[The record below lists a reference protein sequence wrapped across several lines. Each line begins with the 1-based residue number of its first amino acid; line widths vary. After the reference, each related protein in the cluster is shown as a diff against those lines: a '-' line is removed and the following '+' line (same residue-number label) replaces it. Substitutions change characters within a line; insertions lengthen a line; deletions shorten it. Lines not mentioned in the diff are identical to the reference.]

1 MPPFLQFL
9 TLVSCYFGLGS
20 ARTISALETAKTG
33 LSWQRMYPIFTSK
46 RGFSPAGICVA
57 VFCLLLTVGC
67 VISPRRTLGGG
78 GGTPTPTP
86 TASPT
91 PTGSPT
97 PTPVPTGKLYV
108 MESNSNTLL
117 RFDNAFTASGN
128 ATPAVTIAG
137 NNTTFNFPGFMT
149 LDTTNDSLYIADTG
163 DLSVVIYDGISTKS
177 SGNIAP
183 SRNITGSLVSPTDVS
198 LDKVRNLLYVA
209 DDLDIHVYAS
219 ASTVNGT
226 PTPVRDLSVN
236 FQLSGIFI
244 DGANDR
250 LYVADSAGN
259 AVAVYDHA
267 STLNGPIT
275 ANRAVQG
282 AATHLSGPGS
292 VQVDGAGRLVVS
304 NSLAP
309 SITIYPNAATADG
322 DIAPVAEIAGAN
334 TGLSVPTQIFVDT
347 TGTGTLYNA
356 DPGAAR
362 VAVWGNLN
370 ATNGNIGPTRAIFG
384 ANTGITASGQLGLA
398 FDNTR

>member
-1 MPPFLQFL
+1 
-9 TLVSCYFGLGS
+9 
-20 ARTISALETAKTG
+20 
-33 LSWQRMYPIFTSK
+33 MYPIFTSK
-46 RGFSPAGICVA
+46 RGFSPAGICAA

-219 ASTVNGT
+219 ASTANGT

-236 FQLSGIFI
+236 FQLSGIYI

-267 STLNGPIT
+267 STLASGLIT
-275 ANRAVQG
+275 ADRAVQG

-309 SITIYPNAATADG
+309 SITIYANAATADNN
-322 DIAPVAEIAGAN
+322 IAPVAEIAGAA
-334 TGLSVPTQIFVDT
+334 TGFSVPTQIFVDT

-370 ATNGNIGPTRAIFG
+370 TANSNIAPTRVIFG

-398 FDNTR
+398 LDTTR

>member
-1 MPPFLQFL
+1 
-9 TLVSCYFGLGS
+9 
-20 ARTISALETAKTG
+20 
-33 LSWQRMYPIFTSK
+33 
-46 RGFSPAGICVA
+46 
-57 VFCLLLTVGC
+57 
-67 VISPRRTLGGG
+67 
-78 GGTPTPTP
+78 
-86 TASPT
+86 
-91 PTGSPT
+91 
-97 PTPVPTGKLYV
+97 

-128 ATPAVTIAG
+128 VTPAATIVG
-137 NNTTFNFPGFMT
+137 TNTTFNFPNFMT
-149 LDTTNDSLYIADTG
+149 LDTANDSLYIADTN
-163 DLSVVIYDGISTKS
+163 DLSIVIYDGISTKN
-177 SGNIAP
+177 GNIAP
-183 SRNITGSLVSPTDVS
+183 SRIIAGVAANLLSPTDVS

-219 ASTVNGT
+219 ASTVNGNQA
-226 PTPVRDLSVN
+226 PVRDLTVP

-244 DGANDR
+244 DAANDR
-250 LYVADSAGN
+250 LYVADQAGN

-282 AATHLSGPGS
+282 ATNTHLSGPGS
-292 VQVDGAGRLVVS
+292 VQLDGAGRLVVS

-309 SITIYPNAATADG
+309 SITIYANAATVDG
-322 DIAPVAEIAGAN
+322 DIAPVAEIAGVN

-347 TGTGTLYNA
+347 TGTGTLYNV

-370 ATNGNIGPTRAIFG
+370 TANGNIAPTRTISG

-398 FDNTR
+398 FDKTR

>member
-1 MPPFLQFL
+1 
-9 TLVSCYFGLGS
+9 
-20 ARTISALETAKTG
+20 
-33 LSWQRMYPIFTSK
+33 
-46 RGFSPAGICVA
+46 VA
-57 VFCLLLTVGC
+57 
-67 VISPRRTLGGG
+67 
-78 GGTPTPTP
+78 
-86 TASPT
+86 
-91 PTGSPT
+91 
-97 PTPVPTGKLYV
+97 TGKLYV
-108 MESNSNTLL
+108 MESNSNTLF
-117 RFDNAFTASGN
+117 RFDNALTVSGN
-128 ATPAVTIAG
+128 ATPAATIAG

-183 SRNITGSLVSPTDVS
+183 SRKITGSLVSPTDVS

-209 DDLDIHVYAS
+209 DDTDILVFTS
-219 ASTVNGT
+219 ASTANGT
-226 PTPVRDLSVN
+226 PAPVRDLVAP

-250 LYVADSAGN
+250 LYVADQAGN
-259 AVAVYDHA
+259 AVAVYDKA

-275 ANRAVQG
+275 ATRAVQG
-282 AATHLSGPGS
+282 AATQLSGPGS

-309 SITIYPNAATADG
+309 SITIYANAAGADG
-322 DIAPVAEIAGAN
+322 NIPPVAQIAGSN

-347 TGTGTLYNA
+347 TGSGTLYSV

-362 VAVWGNLN
+362 VAVWSNLN
-370 ATNGNIGPTRAIFG
+370 TANGNIAPTRTISG

>member
-1 MPPFLQFL
+1 MN
-9 TLVSCYFGLGS
+9 
-20 ARTISALETAKTG
+20 
-33 LSWQRMYPIFTSK
+33 PIFRSK
-46 RGFSPAGICVA
+46 NGFLPAGICVA

-86 TASPT
+86 SPS

-108 MESNSNTLL
+108 MDTNAFAIF

-128 ATPAVTIAG
+128 VQPAATIQGAATTIHGA
-137 NNTTFNFPGFMT
+137 GFMT
-149 LDTTNDSLYIADTG
+149 LDTAHDSLYIANTQ
-163 DLSVVIYDGISTKS
+163 DLSIIIYDGVSTKN
-177 SGNIAP
+177 GNVAP
-183 SRNITGSLVSPTDVS
+183 SRIIAGAATGLTFPSDVS

-209 DDLDIHVYAS
+209 DTFDVFVYAS
-219 ASTVNGT
+219 ASTVNGNQA
-226 PTPVRDLSVN
+226 PVRDLTVP
-236 FQLSGIFI
+236 FAVSGVFI

-250 LYVADSAGN
+250 LYLADQGGN
-259 AVAVYDHA
+259 AIAVYDHA
-267 STLNGPIT
+267 STLATGPPIT

-282 AATHLSGPGS
+282 PTNTHLSNPGG

-304 NSLAP
+304 NASPA
-309 SITIYPNAATADG
+309 SITIYANAATADG
-322 DIAPVAEIAGAN
+322 DISPVAEIAGAN
-334 TGLSVPTQIFVDT
+334 TGLSTPDQIFVDT

-370 ATNGNIGPTRAIFG
+370 TANGNIAPTRTISG
-384 ANTGITASGQLGLA
+384 AATGITSGGPVGLA

>member
-1 MPPFLQFL
+1 MN
-9 TLVSCYFGLGS
+9 
-20 ARTISALETAKTG
+20 
-33 LSWQRMYPIFTSK
+33 PIFRSK
-46 RGFSPAGICVA
+46 RGFSPACICVA

-86 TASPT
+86 TPS

-97 PTPVPTGKLYV
+97 PTPVATGKLYV
-108 MESNSNTLL
+108 IESNSNTLL
-117 RFDNAFTASGN
+117 RFDNALTASGN

-137 NNTTFNFPGFMT
+137 NNTTFRFPGFMT

-183 SRNITGSLVSPTDVS
+183 SRIITGPSLVNPTDVS

-219 ASTVNGT
+219 ASTANGT
-226 PTPVRDLSVN
+226 PTPVRDLTVN
-236 FQLSGIFI
+236 FQLSGIYI

-259 AVAVYDHA
+259 SVAVYDHA
-267 STLNGPIT
+267 STLASGLIT

-282 AATHLSGPGS
+282 PNNTHLSGPGE
-292 VQVDGAGRLVVS
+292 VRVDGAGRLVVS

-322 DIAPVAEIAGAN
+322 DIPPVAEIKGAA

-347 TGTGTLYNA
+347 LGTGTLYNV

-362 VAVWGNLN
+362 VAVWSNLN
-370 ATNGNIGPTRAIFG
+370 TANGNIAPTRTIFG

-398 FDNTR
+398 LDTTR

>member
-1 MPPFLQFL
+1 
-9 TLVSCYFGLGS
+9 
-20 ARTISALETAKTG
+20 
-33 LSWQRMYPIFTSK
+33 
-46 RGFSPAGICVA
+46 
-57 VFCLLLTVGC
+57 
-67 VISPRRTLGGG
+67 
-78 GGTPTPTP
+78 
-86 TASPT
+86 
-91 PTGSPT
+91 
-97 PTPVPTGKLYV
+97 

-117 RFDNAFTASGN
+117 RFDNAFTANGN
-128 ATPAVTIAG
+128 ATPAATIVG
-137 NNTTFNFPGFMT
+137 NNTTLNFPGFMT
-149 LDTTNDSLYIADTG
+149 LDTTRDSLYIADTG

-183 SRNITGSLVSPTDVS
+183 SRKITGSLVNPTDVS

-209 DDLDIHVYAS
+209 DDLDILVYAS
-219 ASTVNGT
+219 ASTANGT

-259 AVAVYDHA
+259 AVAVYDKA

-282 AATHLSGPGS
+282 PNNTHLSGPGE
-292 VQVDGAGRLVVS
+292 VQVDGLGRLVVS
-304 NSLAP
+304 NALAP

-322 DIAPVAEIAGAN
+322 DIAPVAEIKGAT
-334 TGLSVPTQIFVDT
+334 TGLSVPTQIFIDT

-362 VAVWGNLN
+362 IAVWGNLN
-370 ATNGNIGPTRAIFG
+370 TANGNIAPTRVIFG

>member
-1 MPPFLQFL
+1 M
-9 TLVSCYFGLGS
+9 
-20 ARTISALETAKTG
+20 A
-33 LSWQRMYPIFTSK
+33 
-46 RGFSPAGICVA
+46 
-57 VFCLLLTVGC
+57 
-67 VISPRRTLGGG
+67 
-78 GGTPTPTP
+78 
-86 TASPT
+86 
-91 PTGSPT
+91 
-97 PTPVPTGKLYV
+97 TGKLYV

-117 RFDNAFTASGN
+117 RFDNALTANGN
-128 ATPAVTIAG
+128 ATPAASIVGA
-137 NNTTFNFPGFMT
+137 NTTLNFPGFMT
-149 LDTTNDSLYIADTG
+149 LDTANDSLYIADTG

-177 SGNIAP
+177 GNVAP
-183 SRNITGSLVSPTDVS
+183 SRIITGTLVSPTDVS

-209 DDLDIHVYAS
+209 DDLEIFVYAS
-219 ASTVNGT
+219 ASTANGT
-226 PTPVRDLSVN
+226 PAPVRDLTVP
-236 FQLSGIFI
+236 FQLSGIYI

-250 LYVADSAGN
+250 LYVADQAGN

-282 AATHLSGPGS
+282 VNNTHLSGPGS

-304 NSLAP
+304 NALAP
-309 SITIYPNAATADG
+309 SITIYANAATADG

-347 TGTGTLYNA
+347 TGSGTLYNA

-370 ATNGNIGPTRAIFG
+370 TANGNTAPTRTIFG

-398 FDNTR
+398 FDHTR

>member
-1 MPPFLQFL
+1 
-9 TLVSCYFGLGS
+9 
-20 ARTISALETAKTG
+20 
-33 LSWQRMYPIFTSK
+33 
-46 RGFSPAGICVA
+46 VA
-57 VFCLLLTVGC
+57 
-67 VISPRRTLGGG
+67 
-78 GGTPTPTP
+78 
-86 TASPT
+86 
-91 PTGSPT
+91 
-97 PTPVPTGKLYV
+97 TGKLYV

-117 RFDNAFTASGN
+117 RFDQAFTASGN
-128 ATPAVTIAG
+128 ATPAATIAG
-137 NNTTFNFPGFMT
+137 NNTTLNFPGFMT
-149 LDTTNDSLYIADTG
+149 LDTANDRLFIANTG
-163 DLSVVIYDGISTKS
+163 DLSVLIYDNISTKN
-177 SGNIAP
+177 GNIAP
-183 SRNITGSLVSPTDVS
+183 SRIIAGPATNLVSPTDVA
-198 LDKVRNLLYVA
+198 LDKTRNLLYVA

-219 ASTVNGT
+219 ASIVNGNQA
-226 PTPVRDLSVN
+226 PVRDLSVA

-250 LYVADSAGN
+250 LYVADQAGN

-282 AATHLSGPGS
+282 TNNTHLSGPGG

-304 NSLAP
+304 NALAP
-309 SITIYPNAATADG
+309 SVTIYANAATADG
-322 DIAPVAEIAGAN
+322 DIAPVATIAGAN

-370 ATNGNIGPTRAIFG
+370 TANGNIGPTRAIFG
-384 ANTGITASGQLGLA
+384 ANTGITASGQLALA

>member
-1 MPPFLQFL
+1 
-9 TLVSCYFGLGS
+9 
-20 ARTISALETAKTG
+20 
-33 LSWQRMYPIFTSK
+33 
-46 RGFSPAGICVA
+46 VA

-86 TASPT
+86 TGT

-97 PTPVPTGKLYV
+97 PTPAATGKLYV

-117 RFDNAFTASGN
+117 RFDNALTANGN
-128 ATPAVTIAG
+128 IQPAATIVGAS
-137 NNTTFNFPGFMT
+137 TTFNFPGFMT
-149 LDTTNDSLYIADTG
+149 LDTANDRLFIADTG
-163 DLSVVIYDGISTKS
+163 DLSIVIYDAISTKN
-177 SGNIAP
+177 GNVAPNRIIAGP
-183 SRNITGSLVSPTDVS
+183 AANLASPTDVA

-219 ASTVNGT
+219 ASTVNGNQA
-226 PTPVRDLSVN
+226 PARDLSVG

-250 LYVADSAGN
+250 LYVADQAGN

-267 STLNGPIT
+267 STLSGPIT

-282 AATHLSGPGS
+282 VNHTHLSGPGA

-304 NSLAP
+304 NALAP
-309 SITIYPNAATADG
+309 SITIYANAATADG

-347 TGTGTLYNA
+347 TGSGTLYNA

-370 ATNGNIGPTRAIFG
+370 TANGNTAPTRAIGG
-384 ANTGITASGQLGLA
+384 AATGITASGQLGLA
-398 FDNTR
+398 LDITR

>member
-1 MPPFLQFL
+1 M
-9 TLVSCYFGLGS
+9 
-20 ARTISALETAKTG
+20 
-33 LSWQRMYPIFTSK
+33 
-46 RGFSPAGICVA
+46 A

-86 TASPT
+86 T

-97 PTPVPTGKLYV
+97 PTPAATGKLYV

-128 ATPAVTIAG
+128 VTPAATIVG
-137 NNTTFNFPGFMT
+137 TNTTFNFPNFMT
-149 LDTTNDSLYIADTG
+149 LDTANDSLYIADTN
-163 DLSVVIYDGISTKS
+163 DLSIVIYDGISTKN
-177 SGNIAP
+177 GNIAP
-183 SRNITGSLVSPTDVS
+183 SRIIAGVAANLLSPTDVS

-219 ASTVNGT
+219 ASTVNGNQA
-226 PTPVRDLSVN
+226 PVRDLTVP

-244 DGANDR
+244 DAANDR
-250 LYVADSAGN
+250 LYVADQAGN

-282 AATHLSGPGS
+282 ATNTHLSGPGS
-292 VQVDGAGRLVVS
+292 VQLDGAGRLVVS

-309 SITIYPNAATADG
+309 SITIYANAATVDG
-322 DIAPVAEIAGAN
+322 DIAPVAEIAGVN

-347 TGTGTLYNA
+347 TGTGTLYNV

-370 ATNGNIGPTRAIFG
+370 AANGNIAPTRTISG

-398 FDNTR
+398 FDKTR